1 MILFLFPS
9 KGDAMR
15 AQIHKLL
22 LLLVLSALAI
32 TAWASV
38 SEYSFTSSQGTFS
51 EISGG
56 TVHGTAANDNECFL
70 AIPLGF
76 SFTYNG
82 VAYTTISIATN
93 GFIAMGDNVVTS
105 NVAISSATGT
115 NNVVAALNRDIKSRD
130 TGSLMSLSSGTAP
143 NRVFTVQWLHYK
155 RVPTATANDDFSFQ
169 IQLHENGN
177 KVQFVY
183 GAFTAVTSTTAAS
196 IQVGLR
202 GDANTDFNNRTT
214 TTDWSATTA
223 GTANNSNCTLS
234 ATVYPANGLIFNFQ
248 PAATGEPPLAA
259 QNPNPANNAIN
270 VAIGANLSWTTGG
283 GTVDGYK
290 VYLGTDNPP
299 TNLVNGTTQTGT
311 NYNPADFAY
320 STVYYWKIVPFNTYG
335 DALNCPVWSFTTLA
349 DPTVTTYPYNQN
361 FDTVTPPG
369 LPLGWTTINANADTY
384 TWESYAGN
392 ADTAPNSMRVR
403 YNTTL
408 EMNDWLVTPPLV
420 FTAPYLYKVKF
431 YYRASSAT
439 YPEKLSVYYGNA
451 PTAAAMTNLIYEN
464 LNITNVAYEMV
475 EVNIPV
481 ATSGT
486 FYIGFWGHSAVDM
499 FYLYLD
505 TFSVAEITESLDPPT
520 DLTATIQNNNNVHL
534 TWDAP
539 GETPPPVGFNDGF
552 ESYENFSLTF
562 APWTTVDVD
571 QSTTYGMTNIT
582 WPNAYAAQAYMI
594 FNPSATTPAVTDLTA
609 HSGAKMAACFASTTP
624 PNNDWLITPQIAV
637 TAGDVL
643 KFWAKSYTAQYGLER
658 FKVGVSTT
666 GTAPAN
672 FTFIS
677 GASYI
682 QAPVDW
688 TEYSYPLS
696 AYAGQTVYIGIQC
709 LSNDAFI
716 FLVDDVFVGAPANA
730 PAFAPV
736 ASVYGS
742 AGRNVGTPVPAVQ
755 QPASVNR
762 DLLGYKV
769 YRDGTLIATIP
780 NPATLMYDDL
790 ALAIGTYSYTVTAY
804 YDGGESVPAG
814 PVSVEIIPP
823 LNPPTEL
830 TATVDGNDVT
840 LNWTSPETPPE
851 GNWITWSQ
859 DVLGNSVGTNAA
871 ANFDVAHR
879 WPVADIAAY
888 AGQTITQ
895 VKFVPAEANCV
906 YTVKIW
912 TGGSASGPATLV
924 HTQEITNPT
933 IDDWNLVVLNT
944 PVVIPAN
951 SEVWVGYNCNT
962 QGGYPAGC
970 DNGPQIE
977 GKGNMMYFQ
986 GTWSTLTALAPTLTY
1001 NWTIQTFVQ
1010 TNTGL
1015 KAITNRQVIDPAPA
1029 AMNIGN
1035 LAVNHKDIQINRDR
1049 ALAGFKVY
1057 RDGVL
1062 IGSINNPTT
1071 TTYTDMDL
1079 ANATYVYG
1087 VSAVYTNG
1095 ESAPATVNAVVNV
1108 VLAPAFF
1115 TEGYETYPDFAAL
1128 FAPWTLLDQ
1137 DQSVTYGISN
1147 VQFPGSEGPMAFI
1160 IFNPSSTTPPV
1171 TSVSA
1176 HGGAKMAAS
1185 FAAILPAQGGTGP
1198 NNDWMITP
1206 RVHLGTN
1213 SALKF
1218 YARSMSNTYLED
1230 MRVGVSTIPTPIP
1243 QGFQNYLTGA
1253 NPVQVPAAWTEYVF
1267 DLSAYDGQSI
1277 YLCIRNVSNDEFILF
1292 VDDFSIHSVGGSVNN
1307 EDGVAP
1313 AVVTELKGNYPNPFN
1328 PETTISYS
1336 VRENVPVSIEIFNVK
1351 GQKVKT
1357 LVNEA
1362 KAAGN
1367 HSIVWKGMDDN
1378 NRPVSSGVYFFK
1390 MSAGK
1395 YSSTKK
1401 MIMMK

>member
-1 MILFLFPS
+1 MILLLFPS

-32 TAWASV
+32 TAWSSV

-183 GAFTAVTSTTAAS
+183 GTFTAVTSTTAAS

-234 ATVYPANGLIFNFQ
+234 ATVYPANGLTFNFQ

-539 GETPPPVGFNDGF
+539 GETPP
-552 ESYENFSLTF
+552 
-562 APWTTVDVD
+562 
-571 QSTTYGMTNIT
+571 
-582 WPNAYAAQAYMI
+582 
-594 FNPSATTPAVTDLTA
+594 
-609 HSGAKMAACFASTTP
+609 
-624 PNNDWLITPQIAV
+624 
-637 TAGDVL
+637 
-643 KFWAKSYTAQYGLER
+643 
-658 FKVGVSTT
+658 
-666 GTAPAN
+666 
-672 FTFIS
+672 
-677 GASYI
+677 
-682 QAPVDW
+682 
-688 TEYSYPLS
+688 
-696 AYAGQTVYIGIQC
+696 
-709 LSNDAFI
+709 
-716 FLVDDVFVGAPANA
+716 
-730 PAFAPV
+730 
-736 ASVYGS
+736 
-742 AGRNVGTPVPAVQ
+742 PAVQ

>member
-1 MILFLFPS
+1 
-9 KGDAMR
+9 MR
-15 AQIHKLL
+15 AQIQKLL
-22 LLLVLSALAI
+22 LLLVFSALAI
-32 TAWASV
+32 TAWGAV

-76 SFTYNG
+76 TFTYNG
-82 VAYTTISIATN
+82 VAYNTISIATN

-169 IQLHENGN
+169 IQLLENGN

-183 GAFTAVTSTTAAS
+183 GAFTAVTSATAAS

-234 ATVYPANGLIFNFQ
+234 AAVYPANGLTFTFQ

-299 TNLVNGTTQTGT
+299 TNIVNGTTQTGT
-311 NYNPADFAY
+311 SYDPANFAY
-320 STVYYWKIVPFNTYG
+320 STVYYWKIVPYNTFG

-349 DPTVTTYPYNQN
+349 DPTVTTYPYAQN

-369 LPLGWTTINANADTY
+369 LPMGWTTINANTDAY

-408 EMNDWLVTPPLV
+408 EMNDWLVSPPLV

-520 DLTATIQNNNNVHL
+520 DLAATIQNNNNVHL

-539 GETPPPVGFNDGF
+539 GETP
-552 ESYENFSLTF
+552 
-562 APWTTVDVD
+562 
-571 QSTTYGMTNIT
+571 
-582 WPNAYAAQAYMI
+582 
-594 FNPSATTPAVTDLTA
+594 
-609 HSGAKMAACFASTTP
+609 P

-672 FTFIS
+672 FTIIS

-688 TEYSYPLS
+688 TEYTYPLA

-742 AGRNVGTPVPAVQ
+742 AGRNIGTPVPAAT
-755 QPASVNR
+755 QPASLTR

-814 PVSVEIIPP
+814 PVSVQIIPP

-830 TATVDGNDVT
+830 TATVVGNDVT
-840 LNWTSPETPPE
+840 LNWVSPETPPE
-851 GNWITWSQ
+851 GSWITWSQ
-859 DVLGNSVGTNAA
+859 DVLGNSVGTNSA

-879 WPVADIAAY
+879 WPVADIAPY

-906 YTVKIW
+906 YTIKIW
-912 TGGSASGPATLV
+912 TGGSAAAPATLV
-924 HTQEITNPT
+924 HTQEVVNPT

-1010 TNTGL
+1010 TNAGL
-1015 KAITNRQVIDPAPA
+1015 KAITNRQVVDPAPA
-1029 AMNIGN
+1029 VMNSGN

-1062 IGSINNPTT
+1062 IGTINNPTT
-1071 TTYTDMDL
+1071 TTFVDLDL

-1115 TEGYETYPDFAAL
+1115 TENYETYPDFATL
-1128 FAPWTLLDQ
+1128 FAPWTLLDV
-1137 DQSVTYGISN
+1137 DQSPTYGIQN
-1147 VQFPGSEGPMAFI
+1147 VEFPGSAGPMAFI
-1160 IFNPSSTTPPV
+1160 VFNPSATTPPV
-1171 TSVSA
+1171 TTVA
-1176 HGGAKMAAS
+1176 PHGGAKMAAS
-1185 FAAILPAQGGTGP
+1185 FASVPPAQGGTGF
-1198 NNDWMITP
+1198 NNDYMITP

-1218 YARSMSNTYLED
+1218 YARSMSSTYLED

-1253 NPVQVPAAWTEYVF
+1253 EPVQVPAVWTEYVF

-1277 YLCIRNVSNDEFILF
+1277 FVCIRNVSEDEFILF
-1292 VDDFSIHSVGGSVNN
+1292 VDDFSLHSVGGSVNN

-1313 AVVTELKGNYPNPFN
+1313 AIVTELKGNYPNPFN

-1336 VRENVPVSIEIFNVK
+1336 LQENIPVNIEIYNVK

-1367 HSIVWKGMDDN
+1367 HSIVWKGLDDN

-1390 MSAGK
+1390 MNAGK

>member
-202 GDANTDFNNRTT
+202 GDANTDFNNRAT

-234 ATVYPANGLIFNFQ
+234 ATVYPANGLTFNFQ

-499 FYLYLD
+499 FNLYLD

-539 GETPPPVGFNDGF
+539 GETPPP
-552 ESYENFSLTF
+552 
-562 APWTTVDVD
+562 
-571 QSTTYGMTNIT
+571 
-582 WPNAYAAQAYMI
+582 
-594 FNPSATTPAVTDLTA
+594 
-609 HSGAKMAACFASTTP
+609 
-624 PNNDWLITPQIAV
+624 
-637 TAGDVL
+637 
-643 KFWAKSYTAQYGLER
+643 
-658 FKVGVSTT
+658 
-666 GTAPAN
+666 
-672 FTFIS
+672 
-677 GASYI
+677 
-682 QAPVDW
+682 
-688 TEYSYPLS
+688 
-696 AYAGQTVYIGIQC
+696 
-709 LSNDAFI
+709 
-716 FLVDDVFVGAPANA
+716 
-730 PAFAPV
+730 
-736 ASVYGS
+736 
-742 AGRNVGTPVPAVQ
+742 AVQ

-769 YRDGTLIATIP
+769 YRNGTLIATIP

-1230 MRVGVSTIPTPIP
+1230 MRVGVSTIPAPIP

>member
-1 MILFLFPS
+1 
-9 KGDAMR
+9 
-15 AQIHKLL
+15 
-22 LLLVLSALAI
+22 
-32 TAWASV
+32 
-38 SEYSFTSSQGTFS
+38 
-51 EISGG
+51 
-56 TVHGTAANDNECFL
+56 
-70 AIPLGF
+70 
-76 SFTYNG
+76 
-82 VAYTTISIATN
+82 
-93 GFIAMGDNVVTS
+93 
-105 NVAISSATGT
+105 
-115 NNVVAALNRDIKSRD
+115 
-130 TGSLMSLSSGTAP
+130 
-143 NRVFTVQWLHYK
+143 
-155 RVPTATANDDFSFQ
+155 
-169 IQLHENGN
+169 
-177 KVQFVY
+177 
-183 GAFTAVTSTTAAS
+183 
-196 IQVGLR
+196 
-202 GDANTDFNNRTT
+202 
-214 TTDWSATTA
+214 
-223 GTANNSNCTLS
+223 
-234 ATVYPANGLIFNFQ
+234 
-248 PAATGEPPLAA
+248 
-259 QNPNPANNAIN
+259 
-270 VAIGANLSWTTGG
+270 
-283 GTVDGYK
+283 
-290 VYLGTDNPP
+290 
-299 TNLVNGTTQTGT
+299 
-311 NYNPADFAY
+311 
-320 STVYYWKIVPFNTYG
+320 
-335 DALNCPVWSFTTLA
+335 
-349 DPTVTTYPYNQN
+349 
-361 FDTVTPPG
+361 
-369 LPLGWTTINANADTY
+369 
-384 TWESYAGN
+384 
-392 ADTAPNSMRVR
+392 
-403 YNTTL
+403 
-408 EMNDWLVTPPLV
+408 
-420 FTAPYLYKVKF
+420 
-431 YYRASSAT
+431 
-439 YPEKLSVYYGNA
+439 
-451 PTAAAMTNLIYEN
+451 
-464 LNITNVAYEMV
+464 
-475 EVNIPV
+475 
-481 ATSGT
+481 
-486 FYIGFWGHSAVDM
+486 
-499 FYLYLD
+499 
-505 TFSVAEITESLDPPT
+505 
-520 DLTATIQNNNNVHL
+520 
-534 TWDAP
+534 
-539 GETPPPVGFNDGF
+539 
-552 ESYENFSLTF
+552 
-562 APWTTVDVD
+562 
-571 QSTTYGMTNIT
+571 
-582 WPNAYAAQAYMI
+582 
-594 FNPSATTPAVTDLTA
+594 
-609 HSGAKMAACFASTTP
+609 
-624 PNNDWLITPQIAV
+624 
-637 TAGDVL
+637 
-643 KFWAKSYTAQYGLER
+643 
-658 FKVGVSTT
+658 
-666 GTAPAN
+666 
-672 FTFIS
+672 
-677 GASYI
+677 
-682 QAPVDW
+682 
-688 TEYSYPLS
+688 
-696 AYAGQTVYIGIQC
+696 
-709 LSNDAFI
+709 
-716 FLVDDVFVGAPANA
+716 
-730 PAFAPV
+730 
-736 ASVYGS
+736 
-742 AGRNVGTPVPAVQ
+742 
-755 QPASVNR
+755 
-762 DLLGYKV
+762 
-769 YRDGTLIATIP
+769 P